1 MCASESGFRE
11 SPWIWAL
18 RHIRIDN
25 QRIAKMNVGTLVSI
39 EGNKREKTHG
49 YSCAV
54 GPTGLGLINRDG
66 GIIPK

>member
-1 MCASESGFRE
+1 MDFEGICGPVHS
-11 SPWIWAL
+11 IVL
-18 RHIRIDN
+18 KLII
-25 QRIAKMNVGTLVSI
+25 NVPRNGRWDMIVSI
-39 EGNKREKTHG
+39 EDAIEEKTHG